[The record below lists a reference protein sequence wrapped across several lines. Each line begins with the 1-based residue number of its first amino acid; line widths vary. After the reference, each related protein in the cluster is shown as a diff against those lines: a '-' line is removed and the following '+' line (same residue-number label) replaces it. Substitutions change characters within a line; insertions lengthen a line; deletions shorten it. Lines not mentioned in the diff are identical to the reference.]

1 MRLLAFDSTDGC
13 SWNCVTMNGMTAGAL
28 AIYDE
33 DTTGTAKKMLSLSI
47 PSALNGCAMAI
58 SSDGT
63 WCADRSRSV

>member
-1 MRLLAFDSTDGC
+1 
-13 SWNCVTMNGMTAGAL
+13 MNGFTAGAL

-33 DTTGTAKKMLSLSI
+33 DTSGTAKKMLSLSI

-63 WCADRSRSV
+63 WLETQDYWYFGITVRL

>member
-1 MRLLAFDSTDGC
+1 
-13 SWNCVTMNGMTAGAL
+13 MNGMTAGAL

-63 WCADRSRSV
+63 WCVDRSRSV